1 MNLAQYASE
10 PAKKYLVIEQN
21 KVNDG
26 YLTEREGRFNV
37 RDRMN
42 SCRVAT
48 KKIGFPFSKKQYEN
62 LKISEHF
69 DRE

>member
-1 MNLAQYASE
+1 M
-10 PAKKYLVIEQN
+10 IEQN